1 MATWQIALLVCGIY
15 LVVTLVA
22 GIVPRF
28 RVTNTVS
35 GYVAADRA
43 MSTVVL
49 YFVLGASIFSS
60 FAFLGGPGWA
70 YSRGVAALYIVAYG
84 AVGMIPFYFLAPRAR
99 RLGERFGYVTQ
110 AELLAGRF
118 RSRTLQVLLA
128 LLSVAAFVPYLVLQ
142 MEGAGIILST
152 LTEGRVSPA
161 LGAGVT
167 YGVVMVYVLVSG
179 ALGVGWTNV
188 LQGVM
193 MLVVA
198 WWLGLYLPW
207 KLYGGV
213 GAMFERLATERPEL
227 LQGPG
232 LGGDGQPWT
241 WVAFGSA
248 VLVSAVGFTMWPHTF
263 MRAFAAKSDRSLRL
277 TVVLYPTFQVFLVPI
292 LFIGFAGVLAYPD
305 VRPADSIVPY
315 LLTHLEVPP
324 LLVGLVCAGTL
335 AASMSTGDSI
345 LHAAASIAVRDGV
358 HPVLGE
364 RRRMSDHAERRLIQI
379 LVVAISVGAFWLA
392 AVSEIG
398 LVNLLLAA
406 YGGIAQIMPPMVA
419 ALYWKRATGAGAIA
433 GLVAGV
439 AVSVFFLLRPDLR
452 PIPDLHEGVYGL
464 LVNVPV
470 LIGVSLLAKGRDE
483 RWASTHLD
491 PVDRG

>member
-1 MATWQIALLVCGIY
+1 MASWQIAILVCGVY
-15 LVVTLVA
+15 LAVTLVA
-22 GIVPRF
+22 GLMPRF
-28 RVTNTVS
+28 RVTDTVS

-43 MSTVVL
+43 MGTVVL

-84 AVGMIPFYFLAPRAR
+84 AVGMVPYYFLAPRAR

-118 RSRTLQVLLA
+118 RSRSLQVLLA
-128 LLSVAAFVPYLVLQ
+128 AISVAAFVPYLVLQ

-161 LGAGVT
+161 VGAGVT
-167 YGVVMVYVLVSG
+167 YGVVMVYVLASG

-193 MLVVA
+193 MLIVA

-207 KLYGGV
+207 KLHGGV
-213 GAMFERLATERPEL
+213 GAMFERLAAERPEL

-232 LGGDGQPWT
+232 LGAGGEPWS
-241 WVAFGSA
+241 WIAFGSA

-263 MRAFAAKSDRSLRL
+263 MRAFAARSDRALRL
-277 TVVLYPTFQVFLVPI
+277 TVVLYPTFQVFLIPI
-292 LFIGFAGVLAYPD
+292 LFIGFSGVLAFPD
-305 VRPADSIVPY
+305 VTPADAIVPH
-315 LLTHLEVPP
+315 LLTHLEMPP

-358 HPVLGE
+358 HPLLGE
-364 RRRMSDHAERRLIQI
+364 RRRMSDHAERRLIQL
-379 LVVAISVGAFWLA
+379 LVVALSVLAFYLA
-392 AVSEIG
+392 AVSDVG
-398 LVNLLLAA
+398 LVNLLLGA
-406 YGGIAQIMPPMVA
+406 YGGIAQIMPPMIA
-419 ALYWKRATGAGAIA
+419 ALYWRRATGAGALA
-433 GLVAGV
+433 GLAAGV
-439 AVSVFFLLRPDLR
+439 AVSVLFLLRPDLR
-452 PIPDLHEGVYGL
+452 PIPELHEGVYGL

-470 LIGVSLLAKGRDE
+470 LIGVSFATRPRGTDHLG
-483 RWASTHLD
+483 ST
-491 PVDRG
+491 